1 MAKKKTALKAQPAKG
16 YEEQCAEAGWLRFGQ
31 FSKVRVSPEEAL
43 KVLLVRDELAAE
55 GAKLDDGTPITT
67 TLHAIRHL
75 ISRVGMNTDGG
86 SNE

>member
-1 MAKKKTALKAQPAKG
+1 MAKKKTAPKAKPAVS
-16 YEEQCAEAGWLRFGQ
+16 YEEQCAEAGYIRLGH
-31 FSKVRVSPEEAL
+31 FSKLRVAPEEAK

-67 TLHAIRHL
+67 TLHAIRYL
-75 ISRVGMNTDGG
+75 ISRVEMKTDGG